1 VHSLKS
7 GIKFRGVP
15 DERGALV
22 GVEPGSLAAVPS
34 RPVLTVCGS
43 RTTRL
48 LGITLIAL
56 LLAQAVPSFAT
67 DRRELALTQFE
78 SAEQLR
84 AELNGRVASE
94 RTRRDYLRVAGAYR
108 RVYYLAPNSSKADAS
123 IVAVAELL
131 AEAGR
136 AFKEQKLYG
145 DSIGQYQFLRREYPG
160 SKYRISALFA
170 IGQIYKDELHD
181 TAQARAAF
189 EELLQNYPHSK
200 WAASAETALAELSQP
215 GRKQESRQSA
225 TLKPEQDLGEAAKP
239 LQTART
245 ERSNSPVASAD
256 QALPNKREPVVEAPS
271 APASSAPQTQPAS
284 QSELAASDQPAA
296 QTGGGFTLIAGIRH
310 WSTPESCRVAIDLQT
325 EVKYVVGRVSSPERI
340 YFDLHDARLAS
351 DLIGKSTVV
360 QDEYL
365 HKVRMAPYRRGVVR
379 IVLDVTEDADYSAF
393 FLPNPTRLIIDI
405 HPKGTA
411 ATTKLAQGDQ
421 KSGSTTPGA
430 GLGEHADREI
440 AENTVAQPAKQSGVQ
455 DSVGSFS
462 RGRQVPPLVIP
473 SSPGGKPFDT
483 TVAPLKYDVQLSA
496 SAAPFAP
503 TVTASDRRGASLDR
517 APLPEHDKVEAGKT
531 DSADANPKAVR
542 KNRAATLP
550 RASVQ
555 TQAGLGTDTEGLK
568 TRRVSKKNGAKPYD
582 AVHEALPTA
591 SGDRSL
597 IRALGLKIGK
607 IVIDAGHGGHDTGTV
622 GPDGL
627 MEKDLVLDVALRL
640 GNLLQQKMGAD
651 VVYTRTDDTFIPL
664 EERTAIANRAQADL
678 FISIHANSSSDPAAR
693 GIETY
698 YLNFTSSPDALEVA
712 ARENAVSETSIHEL
726 QDMVKKIA
734 LKEKIEESREFAS
747 DVQKSL
753 WSGVAAK
760 SPAVRNRG
768 VKKAPFVVLIGAN
781 MPSVLAEISFLSNPV
796 DERKLE
802 TSQYRDKIAEYLY
815 RGIARYVSGLSG
827 VKMATRGSVAD
838 ASEKPIGAT
847 AVQVKA
853 SAR

>member
-1 VHSLKS
+1 
-7 GIKFRGVP
+7 
-15 DERGALV
+15 
-22 GVEPGSLAAVPS
+22 
-34 RPVLTVCGS
+34 
-43 RTTRL
+43 
-48 LGITLIAL
+48 
-56 LLAQAVPSFAT
+56 
-67 DRRELALTQFE
+67 
-78 SAEQLR
+78 
-84 AELNGRVASE
+84 
-94 RTRRDYLRVAGAYR
+94 
-108 RVYYLAPNSSKADAS
+108 
-123 IVAVAELL
+123 
-131 AEAGR
+131 
-136 AFKEQKLYG
+136 
-145 DSIGQYQFLRREYPG
+145 
-160 SKYRISALFA
+160 
-170 IGQIYKDELHD
+170 
-181 TAQARAAF
+181 
-189 EELLQNYPHSK
+189 
-200 WAASAETALAELSQP
+200 
-215 GRKQESRQSA
+215 
-225 TLKPEQDLGEAAKP
+225 
-239 LQTART
+239 
-245 ERSNSPVASAD
+245 
-256 QALPNKREPVVEAPS
+256 
-271 APASSAPQTQPAS
+271 
-284 QSELAASDQPAA
+284 
-296 QTGGGFTLIAGIRH
+296 
-310 WSTPESCRVAIDLQT
+310 
-325 EVKYVVGRVSSPERI
+325 
-340 YFDLHDARLAS
+340 
-351 DLIGKSTVV
+351 
-360 QDEYL
+360 
-365 HKVRMAPYRRGVVR
+365 
-379 IVLDVTEDADYSAF
+379 
-393 FLPNPTRLIIDI
+393 
-405 HPKGTA
+405 
-411 ATTKLAQGDQ
+411 
-421 KSGSTTPGA
+421 
-430 GLGEHADREI
+430 
-440 AENTVAQPAKQSGVQ
+440 
-455 DSVGSFS
+455 
-462 RGRQVPPLVIP
+462 
-473 SSPGGKPFDT
+473 
-483 TVAPLKYDVQLSA
+483 
-496 SAAPFAP
+496 
-503 TVTASDRRGASLDR
+503 
-517 APLPEHDKVEAGKT
+517 
-531 DSADANPKAVR
+531 
-542 KNRAATLP
+542 
-550 RASVQ
+550 
-555 TQAGLGTDTEGLK
+555 LGTDTEGLK

-607 IVIDAGHGGHDTGTV
+607 IVIAAGHGGHDTGTV